1 MNENKLLRA
10 LQSRKLWAAIVGF
23 ISILWVSYQSG
34 NTLDPDTVINAILG
48 IVAAYI
54 AATAW
59 EDGKVAEAAGRVSA
73 AETAA
78 STTTVSTP
86 GGSDVTVMAP
96 GDEHPPQPKSP
107 MLGRMGG

>member
-1 MNENKLLRA
+1 MTESKILRA
-10 LQSRKLWAAIVGF
+10 LQSRKLWAAIIGF
-23 ISILWVSYQSG
+23 VSILWVSYQSG

-73 AETAA
+73 AETTA

-86 GGSDVTVMAP
+86 GGSDVTVTKS
-96 GDEHPPQPKSP
+96 DDTTPPQP

>member
-1 MNENKLLRA
+1 MNENKLLRV
-10 LQSRKLWAAIVGF
+10 LQSRKFWAAIFGF

-73 AETAA
+73 AETTA

-86 GGSDVTVMAP
+86 GGSDVTVTKS
-96 GDEHPPQPKSP
+96 DENPPVPPQP

>member
-1 MNENKLLRA
+1 MTENKFLRA
-10 LQSRKLWAAIVGF
+10 LQSRKLWAAIIGF

-59 EDGKVAEAAGRVSA
+59 EDGKQAEAVGKMVE
-73 AETAA
+73 AENQQA
-78 STTTVSTP
+78 TTTITTP
-86 GGSDVTVMAP
+86 GTSNVEVTNSDSKPRIGT
-96 GDEHPPQPKSP
+96 
-107 MLGRMGG
+107 MGME